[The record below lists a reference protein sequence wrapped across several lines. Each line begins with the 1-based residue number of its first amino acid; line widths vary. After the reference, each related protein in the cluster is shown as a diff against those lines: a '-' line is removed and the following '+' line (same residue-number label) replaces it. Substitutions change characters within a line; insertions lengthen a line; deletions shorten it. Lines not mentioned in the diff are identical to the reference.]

1 MPKKKRQ
8 RRTFSAPEK
17 IKMVLEVLKEEEPV
31 AAIASKY
38 EVYAPQLSAWKK
50 EFIENAHLAFES
62 DKKAEKEK
70 IQLESKLEDAE
81 RALGQ
86 ATLEADWLKKS
97 ASKWGSIDGIY

>member
-8 RRTFSAPEK
+8 RRTFSTPEK
-17 IKMVLEVLKEEEPV
+17 IKMVLEVLKEEESV

-86 ATLEADWLKKS
+86 ATLEANWLKK
-97 ASKWGSIDGIY
+97 KCKQMGIE